1 MNIMALLCLG
11 SMGQQGQALKM
22 SEKVDEKSKSM
33 SETLISSLVGSEL
46 DLATYVTSDKHAHDQ
61 QNVQTNVDSEEE
73 DDDEDDDEDELVQIH
88 KKNYGRDENGM
99 FNNHKNYMKL
109 RNKINEQ
116 ETSHS
121 EMFDTINKKLTD
133 QTFIQ

>member
-11 SMGQQGQALKM
+11 SIGQQGQALKM

-61 QNVQTNVDSEEE
+61 QNV
-73 DDDEDDDEDELVQIH
+73 
-88 KKNYGRDENGM
+88 
-99 FNNHKNYMKL
+99 
-109 RNKINEQ
+109 
-116 ETSHS
+116 
-121 EMFDTINKKLTD
+121 
-133 QTFIQ
+133 